1 MKRLGIIAAAGAL
14 AGLALALSP
23 AKAQLTATYANPN
36 FLNLLDNGNFNTYQ
50 RGTTAVTGISNT
62 ATYHADRWAAFGGAS
77 SSITLTNVTAGVP
90 LPFTNA
96 ERLQRAAANS
106 NTAAIQ
112 LVEEIS
118 SADSIPMAGQQVV
131 LSFWAK
137 ADGNFSAASGNM
149 TASVVSGT
157 GTDEGL
163 ATLISGWTGAATP
176 VTGSVAITSTWTRYA
191 VTGTIGTTATELAV
205 ELGFTPVGT
214 AGTTDGI
221 EVTGVQLERG
231 NNPSAFEWRP
241 FSSEFPK
248 LVRNGFYRFSEP
260 ASGAGVAGACQA
272 TGATANI
279 CNVFLPVPMRAA
291 TPTITITT
299 AGTFKVNI
307 AGTPTT
313 IASPTAGTCSSS
325 SCTVTAGN
333 TNTSGQAETLTGGGG
348 TGKWDVS
355 GDF

>member
-1 MKRLGIIAAAGAL
+1 MKLLRIFSAVGAL
-14 AGLALALSP
+14 AAVLASASAP
-23 AKAQLTATYANPN
+23 AQLSAVYAAPN
-36 FLNLLDNGNFNTYQ
+36 FLSLTDNGTFNTYQ
-50 RGTTAVTGISNT
+50 RGTTAVTGITNT

-96 ERLQRAAANS
+96 ERLQRAAANA

-112 LVEEIS
+112 LVQEIAS
-118 SADSIPMAGQQVV
+118 SESIPMAGQQVV

-137 ADGNFSAASGNM
+137 SDGNFSAASSNM

-176 VTGSVAITSTWTRYA
+176 VTASVAITSTWTRYA
-191 VTGTIGTTATELAV
+191 ITGTIGATATELAV

-231 NNPSAFEWRP
+231 NNPSPFEWRA
-241 FSSEFPK
+241 FASEFPK

-260 ASGAGVAGACQA
+260 ASGAGVSGACQA
-272 TGATANI
+272 TGANTNI
-279 CNVFLPVPMRAA
+279 CNLFLPVPMRAT

-307 AGTPTT
+307 AGSVTT
-313 IASPTAGTCSSS
+313 IATPTAGTCSSTG
-325 SCTVTAGN
+325 CTVTAAN
-333 TNTSGQAETLTGGGG
+333 TNTNGQAETLTGGGG